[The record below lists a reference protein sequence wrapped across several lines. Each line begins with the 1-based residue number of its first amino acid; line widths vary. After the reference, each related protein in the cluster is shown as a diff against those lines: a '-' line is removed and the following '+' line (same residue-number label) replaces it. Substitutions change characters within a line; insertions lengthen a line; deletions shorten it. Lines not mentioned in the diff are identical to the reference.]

1 MVVNV
6 SRMLGGVVMAT
17 FALLAVACGENGEH
31 RVISR
36 YYSAT
41 DSMGATPVNLTI
53 VRRTAPTDL
62 VENSAAAMSMTQPGV
77 FFTINDSGNDPLLF
91 ALDTANKDRGVWR
104 VTNANNTDWEAASVG
119 PCSAGSPE
127 WCVYIGDV
135 GDNEATHRSRK
146 IYRVAEPRATS
157 SVGLDS
163 LKAEKLTYEYP
174 NGPQDVEAMY
184 VARNADVFLIA
195 KRLRLD
201 PTGRRPLPALVYRL
215 PASAWIE
222 KGRVVAEL
230 TDSLPIA
237 PGSAPFRLITDASL
251 SPDAKHLAVRT
262 YMQLYAFDA
271 DSATGRLN
279 HSVPPAVCNL
289 LTVDEVQGEGVTWVD
304 NHGRFLF
311 TTEGRRAPIA
321 LADCPLPP

>member
-1 MVVNV
+1 
-6 SRMLGGVVMAT
+6 MA
-17 FALLAVACGENGEH
+17 FAAMGCGADGEH

-41 DSMGATPVNLTI
+41 DSMGATPTHLSI
-53 VRRTAPTDL
+53 VRRATPSDL
-62 VENSAAAMSMTQPGV
+62 VENSTAAMSMTQPGI

-104 VTNANNTDWEAASVG
+104 VTNANNSDWEAASVG
-119 PCSAGSPE
+119 PCSAGAIA

-135 GDNEATHRSRK
+135 GDNEATHRSRR
-146 IYRVAEPRATS
+146 IYRVAEPRAMAAAGVD
-157 SVGLDS
+157 SVQAD
-163 LKAEKLTYEYP
+163 KLTYEYP

-184 VARNADVFLIA
+184 VSRNADIFLIA
-195 KRLRLD
+195 KRPRLD
-201 PTGRRPLPALVYRL
+201 PSERHPLPALVYRL
-215 PASAWIE
+215 PASAWLE
-222 KGRVVAEL
+222 KGRVVAEVM
-230 TDSLPIA
+230 DSLPIA

-251 SPDAKHLAVRT
+251 SPDAKHVAVRT
-262 YMQLYAFDA
+262 YMQLYVFDT
-271 DSATGRLN
+271 DSATGRVN

-311 TTEGRRAPIA
+311 TTEGHRAPIA
-321 LADCPLPP
+321 LADCPISP